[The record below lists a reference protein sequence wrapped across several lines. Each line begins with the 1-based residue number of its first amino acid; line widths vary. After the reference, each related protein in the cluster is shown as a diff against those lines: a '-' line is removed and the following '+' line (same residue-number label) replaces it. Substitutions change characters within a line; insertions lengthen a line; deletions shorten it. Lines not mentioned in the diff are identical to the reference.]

1 MRLFLSAILATF
13 LAACSGGVLPR
24 PSGNLDDLEK
34 FIAVPVE
41 ERFAQA
47 QAAGDLRFIGVYD
60 FALSVPGVPNYHEEH
75 WPGTGVL
82 PIPGT
87 SDFHESDRES
97 ELNEQARAY
106 ALEYN
111 KLLLRQR

>member
-1 MRLFLSAILATF
+1 MRLLLGAILATF
-13 LAACSGGVLPR
+13 LAACSSGVFPR

-34 FIAVPVE
+34 FIAIPVE

-47 QAAGDLRFIGVYD
+47 RAAGDRRFIGVYD
-60 FALSVPGVPNYHEEH
+60 FALSVPGVPNYHEEY

-87 SDFHESDRES
+87 SDSHESDRES
-97 ELNEQARAY
+97 ELNEKARAY
-106 ALEYN
+106 ALKCN
-111 KLLLRQR
+111 ALLLRPR